1 MKLVI
6 DVETNGFLD
15 KLDFKIHCVVFKDIE
30 TEEVYSYNPDNLT
43 KSLQLL
49 NKATLLIG
57 HNIQG
62 FDLPALKKY
71 FNFNYTG
78 EILDTLLCSR
88 LIYTNRQELDFQI
101 KDVPPK
107 LIGRHSLES
116 WGYRLGL
123 RKGDFQEFN
132 TFDEWTLDMQD
143 YCERDVEVT
152 YKLYQQIIATN
163 YSKEAIELEHKF
175 AHWIRKQERFGV
187 YFDESSAENLLS
199 ILTKRRLQLEENLAV
214 VFPDWEQSQGYKR
227 YKRDNK
233 KKGIKA
239 GVPVRIFKIVKF
251 NPNSRDHI
259 ANRLQTLGWK
269 PKHFTS
275 TGKPEVSEKILKSLE
290 YPEAKVIAEYLMI
303 QKRLG
308 QLSDGEQAYLKLTK
322 RGKIYG
328 QVNTNGAV
336 TGRCTH
342 FNPNLAQVC
351 SSDLPYGKE
360 LRSLFT
366 ANADMVMCG
375 VDFSGLELRVL
386 SHYLGVYDNGY
397 FQKQLLEDD
406 IHSQNQKSLGLSSR
420 SKAKTFIYAYIYGGG
435 NKKLGEILNVSY
447 DEAKRI
453 RETFEKKLPALK
465 TLKDAVVS
473 KYRRTGFVNGLDK
486 RKLMC
491 RAEHSSLN
499 TLVQSAGSLLV
510 KQGTI
515 ILNDEL
521 HKAGFVWGKDYAQVL
536 HIHDEI
542 QFVVSKD
549 KLEKFKE
556 ITKSIFKKTQDH
568 FNFRC
573 PLDGEIK
580 VGQNWSDTH

>member
-1 MKLVI
+1 MDL
-6 DVETNGFLD
+6 
-15 KLDFKIHCVVFKDIE
+15 
-30 TEEVYSYNPDNLT
+30 YLT
-43 KSLQLL
+43 HKTYEL
-49 NKATLLIG
+49 
-57 HNIQG
+57 
-62 FDLPALKKY
+62 
-71 FNFNYTG
+71 
-78 EILDTLLCSR
+78 SR
-88 LIYTNRQELDFQI
+88 LEADSQW
-101 KDVPPK
+101 
-107 LIGRHSLES
+107 GRCSIQLP
-116 WGYRLGL
+116 
-123 RKGDFQEFN
+123 GDFF
-132 TFDEWTLDMQD
+132 
-143 YCERDVEVT
+143 
-152 YKLYQQIIATN
+152 
-163 YSKEAIELEHKF
+163 
-175 AHWIRKQERFGV
+175 
-187 YFDESSAENLLS
+187 LLS
-199 ILTKRRLQLEENLAV
+199 YL
-214 VFPDWEQSQGYKR
+214 VFLWEQVIGFKT

-233 KKGIKA
+233 KRGIRA
-239 GVPVRIFKIVKF
+239 GVPVKQVKTITF

-259 ANRLQTLGWK
+259 ASRLKTLGWK
-269 PKHFTS
+269 PKDFTAG
-275 TGKPEVSEKILKSLE
+275 GKPEVSEKILKSLE

-360 LRSLFT
+360 LRALFSAS
-366 ANADMVMCG
+366 ANMDFVG

-386 SHYLGVYDNGY
+386 GHYLCVYDNGH
-397 FQKQLLEDD
+397 FLKTLLEDD
-406 IHSQNQKSLGLSSR
+406 IHTTNQKILGLSSR

-453 RETFEKKLPALK
+453 RDTFEKKLPALK

-542 QFVVSKD
+542 QFEVKKD
-549 KLEKFKE
+549 KVEN
-556 ITKSIFKKTQDH
+556 D
-568 FNFRC
+568 
-573 PLDGEIK
+573 
-580 VGQNWSDTH
+580 

>member
-1 MKLVI
+1 MKLIV
-6 DVETNGFLD
+6 DLESNGFLD
-15 KLDFKIHCVVFKDIE
+15 RLDRIHCIVCKDIE
-30 TEEVYSYNPDNLT
+30 TEKVYSYNPDNLNDG
-43 KSLQLL
+43 LELL
-49 NKATLLIG
+49 KKATLLIG

-62 FDLPALKKY
+62 FDLPALDKVFGFKY
-71 FNFNYTG
+71 EG

-88 LIYTNRQELDFQI
+88 LIYTNRQELDFKI
-101 KDVPPK
+101 RDLPPK
-107 LIGRHSLES
+107 LIGRHSLEA

-123 RKGDFQEFN
+123 RKGDYQEHS
-132 TFDEWTLDMQD
+132 TFDVWSLEMQD

-152 YKLYQQIIATN
+152 YKLYQLINSLN
-163 YSKEAIELEHKF
+163 YSKEAILLEHQF
-175 AHWIRKQERFGV
+175 AHWIRQQEMFGV
-187 YFDESSAENLLS
+187 CFDESSAENLLS
-199 ILTKRRLQLEENLAV
+199 ILTKRRLELADKLAL
-214 VFPDWEQSQGYKR
+214 VFPSWEEVTGYKT

-233 KKGIKA
+233 KRGIRA
-239 GVPVRIFKIVKF
+239 GVPVKQVKTITF

-259 ANRLQTLGWK
+259 ASRLKTLGWK
-269 PKHFTS
+269 PKDFTAG
-275 TGKPEVSEKILKSLE
+275 GKPEVSEKILKSLE
-290 YPEAKVIAEYLMI
+290 YPEAKLIAEYLMI

-308 QLSDGEQAYLKLTK
+308 QLAEGDQAYLKQIK

-328 QVNTNGAV
+328 QVITNGAV

-342 FNPNLAQVC
+342 HSPNLAQVC

-360 LRSLFT
+360 LRALFS
-366 ANADMVMCG
+366 ASADMDFVG

-386 SHYLGVYDNGY
+386 GHYLCVYDNGH
-397 FQKQLLEDD
+397 FLKTLLEDD
-406 IHSQNQKSLGLSSR
+406 IHTTNQKLLGLPTR

-435 NKKLGEILNVSY
+435 NKKLGEILSVSY
-447 DEAKRI
+447 EEAKRI

-515 ILNDEL
+515 ILNEEL
-521 HKAGFVWGKDYAQVL
+521 QKAGFVWGKDYAQVL